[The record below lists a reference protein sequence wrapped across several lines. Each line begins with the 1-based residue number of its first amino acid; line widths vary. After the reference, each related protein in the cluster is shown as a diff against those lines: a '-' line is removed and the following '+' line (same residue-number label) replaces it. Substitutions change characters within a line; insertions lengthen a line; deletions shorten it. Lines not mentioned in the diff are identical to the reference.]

1 MAIGR
6 SEDRDTPGNPS
17 MLRHRV
23 HVRDPIRVAHLG
35 LRSTRPHTQAGHM
48 TAIDQTHFC
57 CKTLQ
62 TGGRPHMGSGLRPL
76 GGPGIT
82 VIMQSRRM
90 AGGEFPPST
99 ISNLPAITTEAP
111 FL

>member
-62 TGGRPHMGSGLRPL
+62 TGGRPHMGSGLAAARRP
-76 GGPGIT
+76 GMT
-82 VIMQSRRM
+82 
-90 AGGEFPPST
+90 GEVAT
-99 ISNLPAITTEAP
+99 AETRLTLPALRAGP
-111 FL
+111 LPLPP